1 MRRSINIFLILLA
14 LTFVLAQPALASEVP
29 QNTLETS
36 ATSVFN
42 VDPDLVQLS
51 LTLRTEEQS
60 ASAAQQRNAAAV
72 NKAIDLLLKEGLTND
87 EIKTTAY
94 STYSYT
100 KTTDNKNLQN
110 EVTVY
115 LTTSGL
121 EATFKELDKAG
132 EILTKLA
139 DISEVNV
146 NSVNYSVQDPQK
158 YKQQVITS
166 AITEAKQNLL
176 YSAEALGVQLDK
188 LVNLRI
194 DFSSNSGS
202 NRLPMNSG
210 ALSGSALPQP
220 QSPDK
225 ITLTAT
231 ADLSYSVQQ

>member
-110 EVTVY
+110 EVTVS
-115 LTTSGL
+115 TSGL